1 MGTDEEKGI
10 VKDMKRVQ
18 IRLPLHQ
25 FEELKRL
32 AEYEGRT
39 VTDLIRQLVAIHL
52 RDTKALKEFEKE
64 GEK

>member
-25 FEELKRL
+25 HAELKQL
-32 AEYEGRT
+32 ADFEGRT

-52 RDTKALKEFEKE
+52 RDTKALEEFKE
-64 GEK
+64 GGRQ

>member
-18 IRLPLHQ
+18 VRLPMHQ
-25 FEELKRL
+25 FDELRRL
-32 AEYEGRT
+32 ADFEGRT

-52 RDTKALKEFEKE
+52 RDTTALKEFDGGTK
-64 GEK
+64 